1 MQKDKIVRL
10 YVYEMFKK
18 ANSQRQKVEWQLPEA
33 GRNRKLLPIDY
44 RGENR
49 KLLPN
54 DYGVLP

>member
-33 GRNRKLLPIDY
+33 GRNRKLLPIDN